1 MGYQKGCSNYF
12 QSKFNTDQFITN
24 CLGID
29 AELDSDMDT
38 LSKIK
43 ILLRHGEI
51 VRAIRLYYNDSD
63 KQKTTLK
70 EARDAIYQLEATMK
84 QNGELL

>member
-1 MGYQKGCSNYF
+1 
-12 QSKFNTDQFITN
+12 
-24 CLGID
+24 
-29 AELDSDMDT
+29 MDT